1 MSITIKEFC
10 VAQAQRAREQYE
22 AEQAQYVW
30 ASVRVKYDHDQG
42 EWIVY
47 GYFPKDQDKR
57 PEVIVTERLKADAIA
72 EAQLYAFDTSA
83 GPQRAPCVYT
93 YGKRGQVLGSYRL
106 NNHGRVIK
114 S

>member
-1 MSITIKEFC
+1 MRTAIKEMC
-10 VAQAQRAREQYE
+10 DAQALREKERYE

-30 ASVRVKYDHDQG
+30 SSVRVQYCHDQR

-47 GYFPKDQDKR
+47 GYFYTDLCKR
-57 PEVIVTERLKADAIA
+57 PEVISTARLKDDAIA
-72 EAQLYAFDTSA
+72 DAQLYAFDTSA

-93 YGKRGQVLGSYRL
+93 YGKRGQLLDSYRL
-106 NNHGRVIK
+106 DNHGRVVK